1 MTKADLLA
9 SLGRPMTYYP
19 SLGRAIGLKAAVFA
33 CQLLYWTD
41 RARLKDWVYKSAED
55 FTAET
60 ALSYEEQRGAR
71 ATLKRAGLLEERYAR
86 LEHRLY
92 YRLNVDRLT
101 EVITAWPDTT
111 GESRPPSSQTL
122 DGELGKPKVAD
133 TGNPNSVLP
142 ETTTET
148 TRTESSETSSLAGQL
163 RDTLGTYRELFK
175 AKFGQQPLITA
186 KDGKLTKGI
195 LAQYGP
201 EVTARLLRAFFTS
214 RDDWITKSSYTVG
227 AFAVS
232 INKLLTETAPVKEPT
247 YGGKFG

>member
-19 SLGRAIGLKAAVFA
+19 SLGHATGLKAAVFA
-33 CQLLYWTD
+33 CQLLFWTD
-41 RARLKDWVYKSAED
+41 RARLKDWVYKSAEE

-71 ATLKRAGLLEERYAR
+71 AALKRAGLLEERYAR

-92 YRLNVDRLT
+92 YRLNLDRLA
-101 EVITAWPDTT
+101 EVIISGRDTS
-111 GESRPPSSQTL
+111 GESRSPSGQTL

-133 TGNPNSVLP
+133 KGNPRSVLP
-142 ETTTET
+142 ETTSET
-148 TRTESSETSSLAGQL
+148 TSTESSEASPLAEPL
-163 RDTLGTYRELFK
+163 RETLGTYRDLFK
-175 AKFGQQPLITA
+175 AKFGQQPIITA

-201 EVTARLLRAFFTS
+201 EVTQRLLRAFFTS
-214 RDDWITKSSYTVG
+214 RDDWITKSAYTVG

-232 INKLLTETAPVKEPT
+232 VNKLLTEMAPVKPTT